1 MQCCMGL
8 NLSGFS
14 KNFCSLILGKTFR
27 VVCVRF
33 AIYLEVETDF
43 RTDFRR
49 IFNPLS
55 PKSDKHFK
63 FFLTISLLDQT
74 YRS

>member
-1 MQCCMGL
+1 MLGL
-8 NLSGFS
+8 NLSVFS

-33 AIYLEVETDF
+33 AFYLEVETDF
-43 RTDFRR
+43 RRAR